1 MKEDTTGRALTEDLC
16 FMLFF
21 GLNRGKRDFLVA
33 GGLPSGTCIC
43 NTEDRDSWQGDMT
56 QDKHRKK

>member
-1 MKEDTTGRALTEDLC
+1 MEEDTIGRALTEDLC

-43 NTEDRDSWQGDMT
+43 NTEDRDSWQGDMM
-56 QDKHRKK
+56 DKHRK